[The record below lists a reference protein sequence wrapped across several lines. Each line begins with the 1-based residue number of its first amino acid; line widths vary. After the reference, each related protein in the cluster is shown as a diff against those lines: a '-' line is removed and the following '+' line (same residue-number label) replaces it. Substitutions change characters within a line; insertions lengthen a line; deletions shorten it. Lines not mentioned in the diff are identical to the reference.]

1 MAYLDD
7 RKRVNMW
14 IVALTIPALAL
25 LGVRVLEAAN
35 VTGALSALHES
46 MGLISGA
53 AMLSPLFA
61 LIQASMI
68 VRGTAGTT
76 WQNIL
81 CVVLTVAAGV
91 MAWRG
96 TTFAL

>member
-7 RKRVNMW
+7 RKKVSMW
-14 IVALTIPALAL
+14 IVALTIPALAFF
-25 LGVRVLEAAN
+25 GVRVLEAAN
-35 VTGALSALHES
+35 ATGALGLLHES
-46 MGLISGA
+46 LGAISGL

-61 LIQASMI
+61 VIQVSMM

-81 CVVLTVAAGV
+81 CVVLTVAAGI

-96 TTFAL
+96 STVAL